1 MSTFDPLEILTRL
14 NWVESNDL
22 ELKSAKGGL
31 PSSLWETYSAL
42 ANTQGGVILLGVD
55 DDGVVT
61 GINNVNSL
69 KKSFWDTVN
78 NRGKVSINLL
88 SDGQV
93 TEITDE
99 DKTIL
104 AICVPRASRAQRP
117 VFLGQNPL
125 RGTYRRNHEGDY
137 HCTDEEVVRM
147 LTDRGVDPADTKILE
162 HYGLDDLD
170 RPSLQ
175 QYRQRFASHKP
186 THPWL
191 SEDDRG
197 LLVKLGGW
205 RKDRATE
212 QEGLTVAGLLMFGKE
227 EALKEALPQ
236 YHVDYRERLSTDPS
250 VRWTDRLTP
259 DGTWAGNI
267 FQFYLRVVQRLAADL
282 KLPFQ
287 LDADLF
293 RKGESVV
300 HEAIREVL
308 VNALIHA
315 DYQGIGGIIVEKY
328 CDRFEFSNPGS
339 LLISLDRLWAG
350 NISEC
355 RNKALQTMFT
365 QIGIAEKAGSGVD
378 KILQGWKSQQWRQ
391 PNVQEITQPDRVQWI
406 LPMVSLIPQE
416 SLDRLKIFFGKEFDR
431 FTPLEVQ
438 ALVTADLEG
447 SVDNAR
453 LRYITGEHTADV
465 TKLLRNLVAREVL
478 VQDGRSRWSRYYL
491 PSKPNSVHQGD
502 DSVHQGDDS
511 VHQDDDSVH
520 QGDDSVHQGDDPV
533 HKRGLSADEMEIL
546 TRIAAPARAS
556 KQLPPEIIEQTI
568 LELCQDRWLTRIE
581 LGQLM
586 DRNPDGLRSRFLS
599 QMVRH
604 NILRLRYPDKPN
616 RTDQAYTAAKPA
628 HNDETPVIAEH
639 SDRKIDAD
647 NATAKPANKDKT
659 PAIVEQSNRK
669 LTADNAAAKPSN
681 KNGTFEQLE
690 LL

>member
-1 MSTFDPLEILTRL
+1 MSTFDPIEILTRL

-88 SDGQV
+88 SDRQV

-162 HYGLDDLD
+162 HYNLDDLD

-175 QYRQRFASHKP
+175 QYRQRFASYKP

-227 EALKEALPQ
+227 EALREALPQ

-267 FQFYLRVVQRLAADL
+267 FQFYLRVAQRLAADL

-293 RKGESVV
+293 RIGETVV

-308 VNALIHA
+308 VNALVHA
-315 DYQGIGGIIVEKY
+315 DYQGIGGVVVEKY

-378 KILQGWKSQQWRQ
+378 KILQGWKSQQWRR
-391 PNVQEITQPDRVQWI
+391 PNVQELTQPDRVQWI

-416 SLDRLKIFFGKEFDR
+416 SLDRLKKFFGEKFDR
-431 FTPLEVQ
+431 FTSLEVQ
-438 ALVTADLEG
+438 ALVTADLES

-453 LRYITGEHTADV
+453 LRYITGEHTTDV
-465 TKLLRNLVAREVL
+465 TKLLQNLVAKEVL

-491 PSKPNSVHQGD
+491 PPKPNSVHQ
-502 DSVHQGDDS
+502 SDDS

-520 QGDDSVHQGDDPV
+520 QSDDSVHQSDDSVHQSDDSAHQSDDSVHQGDDSAHQGDDSA

-581 LGQLM
+581 IAKLM

-628 HNDETPVIAEH
+628 NKDETPVIAEH
-639 SDRKIDAD
+639 SDRKPD
-647 NATAKPANKDKT
+647 
-659 PAIVEQSNRK
+659 
-669 LTADNAAAKPSN
+669 ADNAAAKPSN
-681 KNGTFEQLE
+681 KKETFEQLE